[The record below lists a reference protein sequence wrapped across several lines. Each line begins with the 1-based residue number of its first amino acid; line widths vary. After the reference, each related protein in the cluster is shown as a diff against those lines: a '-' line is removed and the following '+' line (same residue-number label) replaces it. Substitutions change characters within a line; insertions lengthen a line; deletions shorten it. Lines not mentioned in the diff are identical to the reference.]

1 MSLINNDN
9 SVWNAKELDNLQ
21 NLIQA
26 TFDFVRLWNTN
37 KFMQRY

>member
-1 MSLINNDN
+1 MSLNNNDN

-26 TFDFVRLWNTN
+26 TFDFC
-37 KFMQRY
+37 